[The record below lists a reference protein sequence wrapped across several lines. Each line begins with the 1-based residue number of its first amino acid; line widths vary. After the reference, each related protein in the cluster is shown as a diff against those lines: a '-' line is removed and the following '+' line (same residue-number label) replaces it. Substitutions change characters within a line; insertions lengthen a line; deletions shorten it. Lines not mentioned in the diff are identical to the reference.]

1 MTKLEQY
8 VDCKVKIA
16 ELTAKVKSLLEEANQ
31 EYLSLTPSEVLG
43 CKIQTNSVPK
53 KYEYSV
59 ALQNKESELKKL
71 KKIEELSGRAKD
83 VTPAFDATKDAAF
96 KVVVAK

>member
-16 ELTAKVKSLLEEANQ
+16 ELTAMASYVLEAANQ
-31 EYLSLTPSEVLG
+31 EYLSLAPGEVLG

-53 KYEYSV
+53 KYKYSA
-59 ALQNKESELKKL
+59 ALEKMEQEVKKL
-71 KKIEELSGRAKD
+71 KKIEELSGKAKD
-83 VTPAFDATKDAAF
+83 ITPAFDPAKNAAF